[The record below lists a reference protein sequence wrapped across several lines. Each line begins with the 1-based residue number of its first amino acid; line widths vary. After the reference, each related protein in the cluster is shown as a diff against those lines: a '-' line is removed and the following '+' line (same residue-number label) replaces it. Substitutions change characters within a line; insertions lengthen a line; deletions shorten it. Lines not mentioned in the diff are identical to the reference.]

1 MEKETLTYKDLGNIL
16 TEKLSEI
23 TTGQKES
30 QKKETKKTETKSET
44 ITEKDLLSG
53 FEKLL
58 EKLKNFQDYKKNK
71 VENDSEIIGH
81 AVKIYLFFGNITPLK
96 VLLVKNNTFKTFKD
110 YLEKIGLVF
119 EYKVKT
125 DTLKVLRVAESFSA
139 GFGKPIG
146 KYDSEKAETI
156 PTFKDYLKDLKDE
169 KDKERKEKGVDY
181 QDRLSKLFKDIDK
194 KKIAEILSE
203 YLKNNLK

>member
-1 MEKETLTYKDLGNIL
+1 MEKEKITYKDLGNIL

-30 QKKETKKTETKSET
+30 QKKETKTAEKVQE
-44 ITEKDLLSG
+44 ITEKDLLSA
-53 FEKLL
+53 FENLL

-71 VENDSEIIGH
+71 TDNDSEIIGH
-81 AVKIYLFFGNITPLK
+81 AVKVFLFFGNITPLK
-96 VLLVKNNTFKTFKD
+96 VLIVKNNTFKTFKD
-110 YLEKIGLVF
+110 YLEKIGLCF

-125 DTLKVLRVAESFSA
+125 DTLKVLKIADSFSA
-139 GFGKPIG
+139 NFGKPSG
-146 KYDSEKAETI
+146 KYEKEKAETI

-169 KDKERKEKGVDY
+169 KDRERKEKGVDY

>member
-71 VENDSEIIGH
+71 E
-81 AVKIYLFFGNITPLK
+81 
-96 VLLVKNNTFKTFKD
+96 
-110 YLEKIGLVF
+110 
-119 EYKVKT
+119 
-125 DTLKVLRVAESFSA
+125 
-139 GFGKPIG
+139 GK
-146 KYDSEKAETI
+146 S
-156 PTFKDYLKDLKDE
+156 
-169 KDKERKEKGVDY
+169 
-181 QDRLSKLFKDIDK
+181 
-194 KKIAEILSE
+194 
-203 YLKNNLK
+203 